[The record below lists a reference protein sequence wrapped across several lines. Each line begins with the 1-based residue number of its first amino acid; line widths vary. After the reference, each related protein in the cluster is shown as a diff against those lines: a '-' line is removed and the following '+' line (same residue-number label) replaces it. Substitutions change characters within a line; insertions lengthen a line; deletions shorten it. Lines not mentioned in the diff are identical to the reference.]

1 MSASLTVSSRQFG
14 VFPISTGLYP
24 REGSRCVSCQYDWT
38 STTVYNEDL
47 TQLVARGFETT
58 IQSAYI
64 DNSSVS
70 QYVSLT
76 APGTGQILKIPPY
89 SQGFFPLFVSGMG
102 GFTLTIPGPE
112 DSLTRVLL
120 CNVPAQSAAV
130 WKGAFPPSFSLDFTT
145 GSLGAGAVFTRASP
159 GWYYNSSG
167 VLVQAANDAPRF
179 DYDPVTLRIKGL
191 LLEDAST
198 NIAIQSGNLAN
209 AAWSVY
215 NNISAAPVQTA
226 NQTTAPDGT
235 LTGARIVYPAVVG
248 GGTSVVIQNSTY
260 TATPYAFSL
269 YLKGAVGGEQLYLG
283 LNVNGFI
290 SSPRITLTTTWQRFS
305 IIATALAGAGGLTI
319 GTDLRDGTQ
328 TNTPAQTV
336 YAWGAQVEA
345 IGYVTSYI
353 PTLAATVTRA
363 ADVLRYPI
371 ASVTGFDQT
380 KGTLAHE
387 YISEGAILGYG
398 SPAFF
403 SGTDYNS
410 DYINLDQMDANTSTT
425 TTLSIT
431 GAGIGAVGIGV
442 GSAVFLPAIL
452 VPANVKQR
460 GASAWAVNANVTAA
474 HNGAYY
480 SYNNAGP
487 PTSLPVVTDLRIAY
501 FMHYQAAIS
510 QWARRTRYW
519 PRQLSQADL
528 IALTR

>member
-1 MSASLTVSSRQFG
+1 MSSSLTVSSRQFG

-38 STTVYNEDL
+38 STTTYNEDL
-47 TQLVARGFETT
+47 TQLIARGFETT

-102 GFTLTIPGPE
+102 GFTLAIPGPE
-112 DSLTRVLL
+112 DSVTRVLL

-145 GSLGAGAVFTRASP
+145 GSLGAGAVFSRASP

-167 VLVQAANDAPRF
+167 LLVQAANDAPRF
-179 DYDPVTLRIKGL
+179 DYDPVTLQLKGL

-198 NIAIQSGNLAN
+198 NIWLQSGDASN
-209 AAWSVY
+209 AAWLKASGGGPAV
-215 NNISAAPVQTA
+215 PVATA

-235 LTGARIVYPAVVG
+235 LTAASIVFPNVSIGGSFSAVYQTMTTVA
-248 GGTSVVIQNSTY
+248 GTC
-260 TATPYAFSL
+260 AFSVW
-269 YLKGAVGGEQLYLG
+269 LKGLAGGEQLYLAFFSTG
-283 LNVNGFI
+283 A
-290 SSPRITLTTTWQRFS
+290 PRVTLTKQWQRFTWITPTPS
-305 IIATALAGAGGLTI
+305 GASSFLI
-319 GTDLRDGTQ
+319 GTDLRGAGIVS
-328 TNTPAQTV
+328 TPAQTI

-363 ADVLRYPI
+363 ADLLRYPI

-380 KGTLAHE
+380 KGSLAHE
-387 YISEGAILGYG
+387 YYMEGAVTYGGPVQFIGVNSGSDCIFPDGLTPAGQTRNDTPFLDAARIRAASVDQAAANFTQIPVLPNVVHRGAMGWQINTQIL
-398 SPAFF
+398 
-403 SGTDYNS
+403 
-410 DYINLDQMDANTSTT
+410 DAHD
-425 TTLSIT
+425 
-431 GAGIGAVGIGV
+431 GIGPAALFGVTTALPVITALQIG
-442 GSAVFLPAIL
+442 GSALYQ
-452 VPANVKQR
+452 N
-460 GASAWAVNANVTAA
+460 
-474 HNGAYY
+474 
-480 SYNNAGP
+480 
-487 PTSLPVVTDLRIAY
+487 PV
-501 FMHYQAAIS
+501 S